1 LTACYGAYTDTEH
14 PCNVDLLTLSVPEKP
29 TETPLTTDAEVPSPL
44 QSEYGPDR
52 KSNLLVDNPETLPV
66 APVIPVGPAT
76 PCTPCNPI
84 GPTSP
89 FGPIGPAGPTKPIGP
104 TAPTSPFG
112 PCGPGPPSEDE
123 RSDVVHFVAALIAP
137 DFLFIQ
143 TLIISPAGIVGAV
156 VVVVVVS
163 SALALPKPNDPIIIP
178 IERMEI
184 VCRFA
189 RVVVFMPLT

>member
-1 LTACYGAYTDTEH
+1 VTDDS
-14 PCNVDLLTLSVPEKP
+14 VRFVQFLLKVTNEPETLIELL
-29 TETPLTTDAEVPSPL
+29 PLSKLGPPIPSDEQKLPNPVL
-44 QSEYGPDR
+44 IVEIDR
-52 KSNLLVDNPETLPV
+52 VLSPETLPV
-66 APVIPVGPAT
+66 GPVIPVGPAT

-104 TAPTSPFG
+104 TAPTSPLG
-112 PCGPGPPSEDE
+112 PCGPGPPSDDA
-123 RSDVVHFVAALIAP
+123 RSDDVHLVAARIAP
-137 DFLFIQ
+137 VFLLMH

-156 VVVVVVS
+156 VVGVVVS